1 MALLSSWM
9 FWLRFFGGSRVRD
22 NNATSALTSTTQTTT
37 STKLKPFDSCLFN
50 LPDATDSSQEDNVIK
65 SRGSRR
71 SAIDLSTRTYSLD
84 IGPHTVY
91 RWSFDYTFANS
102 SLELTSILKGFT
114 NFRTLHRGSHAR
126 LLKAEKK
133 FSDES
138 VVFKLYDKS
147 NLNSSQLEDISKEV
161 DILRKAK
168 IYGTAELLDVFE
180 DDRLILLYLKEYAN
194 GSLMACIDDHGGTLS
209 EELCI
214 KYVVEPMLDILCKLH
229 KDGYVHRD
237 IKPEHILYDDEYR
250 AYLCD
255 FYVTGIVGR
264 DNFTDREGTLS
275 YMAPEMLARPT
286 PEEIFHIV
294 LSRGVDEADLPSY
307 NEKVD
312 IWSLGVAIVEALTGM
327 LPFVSDTPEGM
338 MAVHARHFSGEQCS
352 APLRQ
357 LETSGQISED
367 ALDFLSKIFQMDP
380 NDRADAQSL
389 LYHPWLH
396 TVY

>member
-1 MALLSSWM
+1 M

-22 NNATSALTSTTQTTT
+22 NAASALTCTTQTTT
-37 STKLKPFDSCLFN
+37 STKLKPFDSVLFT
-50 LPDATDSSQEDNVIK
+50 LPDSSDNAQEDNVIK

-71 SAIDLSTRTYSLD
+71 SAIDLSTKTYSLD

-91 RWSFDYTFANS
+91 RWSFDNSFANFS
-102 SLELTSILKGFT
+102 FELTSILKGFT

-147 NLNSSQLEDISKEV
+147 NMNPSQLEGISKELE
-161 DILRKAK
+161 ILRKGHK
-168 IYGTAELLDVFE
+168 YGTVELLDVFE
-180 DDRLILLYLKEYAN
+180 DDRLILLYLRDYSI
-194 GSLMACIDDHGGTLS
+194 GTLMACVDDHGGSLS
-209 EELCI
+209 EQECI
-214 KYVVEPMLDILCKLH
+214 KYVVKPMLDILCKLH

-237 IKPEHILYDDEYR
+237 IKPEHILYDDQYQ
-250 AYLCD
+250 ASLCD
-255 FYVTGIVGR
+255 FYVTGIAGR

-286 PEEIFHIV
+286 PEEVFHIV
-294 LSRGVDEADLPSY
+294 LSRGVDEADMPSY
-307 NEKVD
+307 NSKVD
-312 IWSLGVAIVEALTGM
+312 IWSLGVVIVEALTGM

-338 MAVHARHFSGEQCS
+338 MAVHARHFSGEHCS

-357 LETSGQISED
+357 LETSGQYSEE
-367 ALDFLSKIFQMDP
+367 ALDFLSKIFQIDP
-380 NDRADAQSL
+380 NERSDAESL

-396 TVY
+396 TL